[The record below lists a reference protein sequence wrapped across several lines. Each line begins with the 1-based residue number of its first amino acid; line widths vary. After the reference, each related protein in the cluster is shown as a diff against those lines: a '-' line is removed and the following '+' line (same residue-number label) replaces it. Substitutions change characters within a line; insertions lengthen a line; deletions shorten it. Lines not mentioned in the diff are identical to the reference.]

1 MSSPSLIFLRILIFT
16 CIFGVLQVAEGYALK
31 TNAQSTDNL
40 PGFLD
45 FNGYPILTE
54 TKSDNYLTI
63 NAFQKISTRLSY
75 FSLNNFGTR
84 KGTNGNPDTNTFYTE
99 QSLRW
104 KITENSP
111 FDLTVQLNFR
121 SGDNND
127 RHRLGIRWRLND
139 TAALKGFFK
148 SINLAYS
155 VNLHALQLDHEDPY
169 VWQLEHAFKM
179 TFPYLTD
186 RLYLAGFADQ
196 TFNQNLP
203 DNFPSA
209 PIVGEAQLGFRLF
222 DNLYAIGEFRINE
235 FRRSDVDNIGLGIQY
250 KVSW

>member
-1 MSSPSLIFLRILIFT
+1 MCRPLLSFFRSLVLMLL
-16 CIFGVLQVAEGYALK
+16 FGAIQMAEGYALK
-31 TNAQSTDNL
+31 AHAQSADNL

-45 FNGYPILTE
+45 FNGYPILTD

-63 NAFQKISTRLSY
+63 NAFQKISSRLSY

-84 KGTNGNPDTNTFYTE
+84 IGTGGNPDTNSFYTE
-99 QSLRW
+99 QNLRW
-104 KITENSP
+104 QITKNSP

-121 SGDNND
+121 SGDDND

-139 TAALKGFFK
+139 TAALKSFFN

-155 VNLHALQLDHEDPY
+155 VNLHAVQIDHEDPY
-169 VWQLEHAFKM
+169 VWQLEHVFKM

-196 TFNQNLP
+196 TFNQDLP

-209 PIVGEAQLGFRLF
+209 PIVGEVQLGFRLF
-222 DNLYAIGEFRINE
+222 DNLFAIGEYRINE

-250 KVSW
+250 KFSW